1 MRVGLVFG
9 GDLFWAQIKRLDNR
23 IASVELLNVSSEQ
36 ILITL

>member
-9 GDLFWAQIKRLDNR
+9 GDLFWTQIKRLDNR
-23 IASVELLNVSSEQ
+23 IPSVELLNVSNEQ